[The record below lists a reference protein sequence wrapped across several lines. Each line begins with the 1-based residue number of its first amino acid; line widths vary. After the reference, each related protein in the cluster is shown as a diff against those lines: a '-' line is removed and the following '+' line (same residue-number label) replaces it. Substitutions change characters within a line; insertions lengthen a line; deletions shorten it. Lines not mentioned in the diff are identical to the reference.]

1 MYVSVVYRLGQSM
14 FIITI
19 LLYGHFV
26 DTVTQEEFLHTC
38 TFSKYM
44 LLGYINVVHTHTD
57 THTHT
62 VAANK
67 KLTFR
72 SVSTIV

>member
-1 MYVSVVYRLGQSM
+1 MYLSVVYRLGQSM

-26 DTVTQEEFLHTC
+26 DTVTQEEFLHT
-38 TFSKYM
+38 
-44 LLGYINVVHTHTD
+44 VH
-57 THTHT
+57 
-62 VAANK
+62 ASNK